1 MNNYIINDADFAFLD
16 FTQSEEWIAY
26 KNRLARK
33 EAQMQKIE
41 EDVNSFVSWLNT
53 VNASDFGDGN
63 EEMGAML

>member
-1 MNNYIINDADFAFLD
+1 MNHYIIDDADFAFSN
-16 FTQSEEWIAY
+16 FAQSEEWIAY
-26 KNRLARK
+26 KNRVAQK

-41 EDVNSFVSWLNT
+41 ENVNLFVSWLNT